1 VSKNPP
7 SDLVLAAF
15 RRDRYD
21 FGDEEISPATQIEDH
36 LHHVIRH
43 NRMLNAAM
51 AELNNPNTGTNEKLL
66 AALDQELRRQQ
77 DLLVDLKK
85 AFKHSDFQTTSE
97 TS

>member
-1 VSKNPP
+1 MSKNPP
-7 SDLVLAAF
+7 SDLTLAAF

-21 FGDEEISPATQIEDH
+21 VGDEEMSPATQMKDH
-36 LHHVIRH
+36 LRHVIQH
-43 NRMLNAAM
+43 NRMLDAAM
-51 AELNNPNTGTNEKLL
+51 AELNNSNTGTNENLI
-66 AALDQELRRQQ
+66 AALDQELQRQQ